1 MTGPT
6 PSAGTGFFT
15 APDGRLYE
23 GWRVVTASAVVT
35 LMAVGSIVY
44 GFGSIFEP
52 LRTELGWSTFVVSLG
67 FSLRSEVGGVAA
79 PFVGAALDRVGPRRV
94 VRSGVV
100 MSSVGV
106 LALSFTTTVWWFF
119 ASVALLAVGTTAA
132 GGQAGNHAVAT
143 WFRARRARAMS
154 MTTMGGALAG
164 VFAFL
169 VAVGVDRI
177 GWRDTLRVL
186 AVVIAVV
193 GLVVSRWIR
202 ARPGDHPQPV
212 DGIATEVGHPSVAAE
227 FDIPY
232 RVAIATSSFRRIV
245 GFNIVADFGRLA
257 YLTHLVAFV
266 ERDLGARPIAAG
278 AALMISTL
286 ASLVGRLAAGYFADR
301 FAVQRVAALTMAPFA
316 AGVLVLAVASEP
328 WHAYGAAV
336 LGGIGFGA
344 SVPVRPAMYVEF
356 FGLAAFGRIM
366 GLGRL
371 ASTTGGFLGGALF
384 GLLVDAAA
392 GSYGGAWLVVFAAS
406 VCSAPL
412 VLLVRPPTELQERHR
427 RS

>member
-6 PSAGTGFFT
+6 PTAGTGFFT

-143 WFRARRARAMS
+143 WFRACLLYTS
-154 MTTMGGALAG
+154 PSP
-164 VFAFL
+164 
-169 VAVGVDRI
+169 
-177 GWRDTLRVL
+177 RDKRQTRM
-186 AVVIAVV
+186 
-193 GLVVSRWIR
+193 
-202 ARPGDHPQPV
+202 
-212 DGIATEVGHPSVAAE
+212 PS
-227 FDIPY
+227 
-232 RVAIATSSFRRIV
+232 
-245 GFNIVADFGRLA
+245 
-257 YLTHLVAFV
+257 
-266 ERDLGARPIAAG
+266 
-278 AALMISTL
+278 
-286 ASLVGRLAAGYFADR
+286 
-301 FAVQRVAALTMAPFA
+301 
-316 AGVLVLAVASEP
+316 
-328 WHAYGAAV
+328 
-336 LGGIGFGA
+336 
-344 SVPVRPAMYVEF
+344 
-356 FGLAAFGRIM
+356 
-366 GLGRL
+366 
-371 ASTTGGFLGGALF
+371 
-384 GLLVDAAA
+384 
-392 GSYGGAWLVVFAAS
+392 
-406 VCSAPL
+406 SA
-412 VLLVRPPTELQERHR
+412 
-427 RS
+427 